1 MRHLRPAFCLATAAV
16 VLALASP
23 AANAADKKTIGMV
36 FKVLNNAFPPP
47 LQDGCAQAA
56 KDFNVECIFVGP
68 PEYNEAQE
76 VQMLQ
81 DMIQRNVDGLAV
93 SAANLKAMARALERA
108 KEKSIPVVMF
118 DSDVL
123 PEDRGVRLTFIGT
136 DNYSFGAELAKAV
149 LATKKGGTVCIQ
161 SGAAASLNLNDRVQ
175 GIRDTL
181 AGAPKDQPVKRL
193 TGQNGWTEPQG
204 CPVYNDDDIRLAAQ
218 QVNDVFTSQPK
229 LDAFIAVGGW
239 AQYAPEAYRKA
250 VELQKDRVASK
261 DLVISFGD
269 NFEPQMPLLK
279 AGLSHFNIG
288 QRPYDMAYTA
298 VKSLVDV
305 WAGKMPPPMVVTG
318 VEICTPET
326 ADTCGKKK

>member
-1 MRHLRPAFCLATAAV
+1 
-16 VLALASP
+16 
-23 AANAADKKTIGMV
+23 
-36 FKVLNNAFPPP
+36 
-47 LQDGCAQAA
+47 
-56 KDFNVECIFVGP
+56 
-68 PEYNEAQE
+68 
-76 VQMLQ
+76 
-81 DMIQRNVDGLAV
+81 
-93 SAANLKAMARALERA
+93 
-108 KEKSIPVVMF
+108 MF

-123 PEDRGVRLTFIGT
+123 AEDRGVRLTFIGT

-239 AQYAPEAYRKA
+239 AQYAPEAYRRA
-250 VELQKDRVASK
+250 VDLQKDRVASK

-305 WAGKMPPPMVVTG
+305 WAGKMPPSMVVTG

>member
-1 MRHLRPAFCLATAAV
+1 MSYYKSACLLTTAIAAV
-16 VLALASP
+16 LTMMVP
-23 AANAADKKTIGMV
+23 AEAADKKVIGMV
-36 FKVLNNAFPPP
+36 FKVLNNAFTPP
-47 LQDGCAQAA
+47 LQAGCAQAA
-56 KDFNVECIFVGP
+56 KDFNVECDFVGP
-68 PEYNEAQE
+68 TEYNEAQE

-81 DMIQRNVDGLAV
+81 DMIQKGVDGLAV
-93 SAANLKAMARALERA
+93 SAANPKAMAKALKQA

-123 PEDRGVRLTFIGT
+123 PEDKDVRLTFIGT

-149 LATKKGGTVCIQ
+149 LATKNGGSVCIQ
-161 SGAAASLNLNDRVQ
+161 SGAPASLNLNDRVQ

-181 AGAPKDQPVKRL
+181 AGAAKDQPVKRL
-193 TGQNGWTEPQG
+193 TGQKGWTEPDG
-204 CPVYNDDDIRLAAQ
+204 CPVYNNDDIRLAAQ
-218 QVNDVFTSQPK
+218 QVNDVFTAQPK
-229 LDAFIAVGGW
+229 LTAFIAVGGW
-239 AQYAPEAYRKA
+239 AQYAPEAYKKA

-269 NFEPQMPLLK
+269 NFPPQMPLLK

-305 WAGKMPPPMVVTG
+305 WAGKTLPPMVVTG
-318 VEICTPET
+318 VEICTPEK
-326 ADTCGKKK
+326 ADTCGKQ

>member
-1 MRHLRPAFCLATAAV
+1 MPLRRR
-16 VLALASP
+16 
-23 AANAADKKTIGMV
+23 
-36 FKVLNNAFPPP
+36 P
-47 LQDGCAQAA
+47 LEWSSKFSTTLSRLHYQDGCAQAA
-56 KDFNVECIFVGP
+56 KDFNVDCIFVGP

-93 SAANLKAMARALERA
+93 SAANPKAMARALERA
-108 KEKSIPVVMF
+108 KEKGIPVVMF

-123 PEDRGVRLTFIGT
+123 PEDRGVRSTFIGT

-181 AGAPKDQPVKRL
+181 AGASKDQPVKRL

-218 QVNDVFTSQPK
+218 QVQRCVHVAAK

-250 VELQKDRVASK
+250 VDLQKDRVASK
-261 DLVISFGD
+261 TS
-269 NFEPQMPLLK
+269 
-279 AGLSHFNIG
+279 LSPSEITLSRKCRCS
-288 QRPYDMAYTA
+288 RPVSAT
-298 VKSLVDV
+298 STLGSGRTT
-305 WAGKMPPPMVVTG
+305 WHTRR
-318 VEICTPET
+318 
-326 ADTCGKKK
+326 